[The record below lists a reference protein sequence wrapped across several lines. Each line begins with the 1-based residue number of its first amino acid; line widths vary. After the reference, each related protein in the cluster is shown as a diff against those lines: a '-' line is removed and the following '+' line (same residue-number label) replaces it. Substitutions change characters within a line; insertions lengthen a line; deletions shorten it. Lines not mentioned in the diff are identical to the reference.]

1 MFGLRYHVAS
11 LAAVF
16 VALAVGILLGVAVSG
31 KLTDVTDDAELQN
44 LRNDNDQLE
53 QQLDAARADA
63 DAATSRSEGSN
74 ELFASAYPALMEG
87 RLDGKNVAVVFLGPA
102 DGSVRAEVEGALADA
117 DADGDAPARVVA
129 LDVPV
134 DPADVTAILE
144 GDELLAGYADEG
156 GDLSDLGRELGRQ
169 LAEGDDTLWG
179 SLQSELIE
187 EQSGSTSTPI
197 DAAVVVTT
205 WTAPEDA
212 DPDEQADPAAEATA
226 SLLDGLVSGLY
237 SLDIPVVGL
246 AAGDDPEQALDAY
259 RDRGIST
266 VDDIELSAG
275 RLALALLLAGGE
287 PGHYGFCEGAT
298 DGSLPPIEPLPV
310 EGE

>member
-1 MFGLRYHVAS
+1 MLGLRYHVAS

-31 KLTDVTDDAELQN
+31 KLTDVGEGAELQN
-44 LRNDNDQLE
+44 LRDDNEQL
-53 QQLDAARADA
+53 QSLLDAARADA
-63 DAATSRSEGSN
+63 DAATGRSEGSD
-74 ELFASAYPALMEG
+74 ELFARAYPALMDG
-87 RLDGKNVAVVFLGPA
+87 RLEGKNVAVLFLGPA
-102 DGSVRAEVEGALADA
+102 DGSLRAEVEGALADA
-117 DADGDAPARVVA
+117 DGGAPARVIA

-134 DPADVTAILE
+134 DPGDVSAILE
-144 GDELLAGYADEG
+144 GDELLAGFAGED

-169 LAEGDDTLWG
+169 LGEGDDTLWA

-205 WTAPEDA
+205 WAPPEQGPDD
-212 DPDEQADPAAEATA
+212 DPDPSVESTA
-226 SLLDGLVSGLY
+226 SLLDGLVGGLD

-246 AAGDDPEQALDAY
+246 AAGEGAQQKLEAF

-266 VDDIELSAG
+266 VDDIDLTAG
-275 RLALALLLAGGE
+275 RLALALLLAGAQ
-287 PGHYGFCEGAT
+287 PGHYGFGDGAT
-298 DGSLPPIEPLPV
+298 DGSVPPIEPLPA

>member
-1 MFGLRYHVAS
+1 MLGLRYHVAS

-31 KLTDVTDDAELQN
+31 KLTDVADDAELQN
-44 LRNDNDQLE
+44 LRNDNEQLE
-53 QQLDAARADA
+53 QQVQASRADA
-63 DAATSRSEGSN
+63 EAATARSEGSD
-74 ELFASAYPALMEG
+74 ELFARAYPTLMDG
-87 RLDGKNVAVVFLGPA
+87 RLEGKNVAVLFLGPA

-117 DADGDAPARVVA
+117 DGGAPARVVA

-144 GDELLAGYADEG
+144 GDELLAGYADED

-169 LAEGDDTLWG
+169 LAEGDDTLWA

-187 EQSGSTSTPI
+187 EQSGSTSAPI

-205 WTAPEDA
+205 WMPPEDA
-212 DPDEQADPAAEATA
+212 GADGEPDPGAESTA
-226 SLLDGLVSGLY
+226 SLLQGLVSGLD
-237 SLDIPVVGL
+237 SLDIPVVGV
-246 AAGDDPEQALDAY
+246 AAGDDREQSLQTY

-266 VDDIELSAG
+266 VDDIELPAG
-275 RLALALLLAGGE
+275 RLALALLLAGAE
-287 PGHYGFCEGAT
+287 PGHYGFGQSAT
-298 DGSLPPIEPLPV
+298 DGSVPRIDPLPV

>member
-31 KLTDVTDDAELQN
+31 KLTDVADDAELQN
-44 LRNDNDQLE
+44 LRNDNEQLG

-63 DAATSRSEGSN
+63 DAATGRSEGSD
-74 ELFASAYPALMEG
+74 ELFARAYPTLMDG
-87 RLDGKNVAVVFLGPA
+87 RLEGKNVAVLFLGPA

-117 DADGDAPARVVA
+117 DGGAPARVVA

-179 SLQSELIE
+179 TLQSELIE

-197 DAAVVVTT
+197 DAAVVVST
-205 WTAPEDA
+205 WAPPEGA
-212 DPDEQADPAAEATA
+212 DPDEAPDAAAEATA
-226 SLLDGLVSGLY
+226 SLLRGLVSGLD
-237 SLDIPVVGL
+237 SLDIPVVGV
-246 AAGDDPEQALDAY
+246 AAGEDPEQALDAY

-266 VDDIELSAG
+266 VDDLDIPAG
-275 RLALALLLAGGE
+275 RLALALLLAGAQ
-287 PGHYGFCEGAT
+287 PGHYGFGEGAT
-298 DGSLPPIEPLPV
+298 DGSVPPIEPLPV

>member
-31 KLTDVTDDAELQN
+31 KVTDVGEDAELQN
-44 LRNDNDQLE
+44 LRNDNEQLQQQLE
-53 QQLDAARADA
+53 AAQADA
-63 DAATSRSEGSN
+63 EAATGQSEGSN
-74 ELFASAYPALMEG
+74 ELFARAYPALMDG
-87 RLDGKNVAVVFLGPA
+87 RLEGKNVAVLFLGPA

-117 DADGDAPARVVA
+117 DGGAPARVVA

-134 DPADVTAILE
+134 DPGDLTAILE
-144 GDELLAGYADEG
+144 GDELLAGYADED

-169 LAEGDDTLWG
+169 LAEGDETLWG
-179 SLQSELIE
+179 SVQSELIE

-205 WTAPEDA
+205 WMPPEEADGDGEPDA
-212 DPDEQADPAAEATA
+212 AGEATA
-226 SLLDGLVSGLY
+226 SLLEGLVSGLD
-237 SLDIPVVGL
+237 SLDIPVVGV
-246 AAGDDPEQALDAY
+246 AAGDDREDALDAY

-266 VDDIELSAG
+266 VDDIDISAG
-275 RLALALLLAGGE
+275 PPGARPAARRRRARPLRVRRERHRRLRPPDRAAAGRG
-287 PGHYGFCEGAT
+287 
-298 DGSLPPIEPLPV
+298 
-310 EGE
+310 